1 MIDSSQEARRAAGL
15 VIKSLT
21 DLGYSWQTQVGDVV
35 TVRFTSVAIADLL
48 NATWA
53 ICEVDTLR
61 LPRKVTARDLTKT
74 ETLHHLA
81 TVVGH
86 PVRCLN
92 STGVTYCIQLTQSP
106 QPVRPR
112 LPHKVPLDVDAATAG
127 AEPGQLAVPVG
138 ASIAGPVWRPLVTLG
153 HTLITGASGSG
164 KSNWIHA
171 GLASLL
177 TRYTREQLQIVLI
190 DPKTSEFAAWR
201 QAPHLYGEVA
211 TDVEHAVGLL
221 EMVICEMDHRGDLLA
236 GALVRDLAAYN
247 RRAAQPL
254 PYMLVVID
262 EVIDLLLE
270 AGGENSELAKG
281 IKRLA
286 VRGRSNGILLW
297 IASQHGRFDVL
308 PRTIGLNLASRL
320 AFRVQDANAA
330 RLAGCPG
337 AQDISRKIPG
347 RFIANLDGEPMMLQ
361 AYHVDDEALLAIAD
375 GLGVSAYYPN
385 GLSDKEVAL
394 VRFAVD
400 ELGGRFIRD
409 RLAAE
414 VPGWSRHHVGKL
426 ASQWEHRRW
435 LTAPASPVEP
445 RMVTQEL
452 REMAGV

>member
-35 TVRFTSVAIADLL
+35 TVRFTSIAIADLL

-92 STGVTYCIQLTQSP
+92 STGVTYCIQLTPTP
-106 QPVRPR
+106 QPVRLR
-112 LPHKVPLDVDAATAG
+112 LPRQVPLDVDTATPG
-127 AEPGQLAVPVG
+127 AEPAQLAVPLGV
-138 ASIAGPVWRPLVTLG
+138 AINGPVWRSLAGLG

-171 GLASLL
+171 ALASLL
-177 TRYTREQLQIVLI
+177 TRVGRDQLQIVLI
-190 DPKTSEFAAWR
+190 DPKTSEFAAWG
-201 QAPHLYGEVA
+201 QAPHLYGQVA
-211 TDVEHAVGLL
+211 VDEQHALGLL
-221 EMVICEMDHRGDLLA
+221 EMIICEMDHRGDLLR
-236 GALVRDLAAYN
+236 GALVRDLAGYN

-254 PYMLVVID
+254 PYILVVID
-262 EVIDLLLE
+262 EVLDLLVA
-270 AGGENSELAKG
+270 AGGEKSDLGKAMTR
-281 IKRLA
+281 IA
-286 VRGRSNGILLW
+286 ARGRSNGILLW
-297 IASQHGRFDVL
+297 IASQHARFDYL
-308 PRTIGLNLASRL
+308 PRVIGMNLASRL

-330 RLAGCPG
+330 NLAGCPG
-337 AQDISRKIPG
+337 AQNISRSTPG

-361 AYHVDDEALLAIAD
+361 AYHVSDEALLAIAD
-375 GLGVSAYYPN
+375 GLGVSAYCPN

-409 RLAAE
+409 RLAGA
-414 VPGWSRHHVGKL
+414 VPGWSRHQVGKL